1 MEFYINK
8 KKSRSILYIYYAILV
23 VFCLMLLFSSGFITD
38 SMSLK
43 GVVISSIAIV
53 ILAIVLIKA
62 NLAQKDTSPMIT
74 LSTEGITSRTTPMSK
89 AAGLIRW
96 SDITDININ
105 EMTGD
110 TLVSLSVKNADHY
123 MAAMRKKL
131 PAFALKD
138 IVNGDGILTLH
149 LSASQLDFDAH
160 ALFNHIT
167 TFTPKQKV

>member
-123 MAAMRKKL
+123 MAAMRKNFL
-131 PAFALKD
+131 P
-138 IVNGDGILTLH
+138 LH
-149 LSASQLDFDAH
+149 
-160 ALFNHIT
+160 
-167 TFTPKQKV
+167 

>member
-1 MEFYINK
+1 
-8 KKSRSILYIYYAILV
+8 
-23 VFCLMLLFSSGFITD
+23 MLLFSSGFITD

-123 MAAMRKKL
+123 MAAMRKNFL
-131 PAFALKD
+131 P
-138 IVNGDGILTLH
+138 LH
-149 LSASQLDFDAH
+149 
-160 ALFNHIT
+160 
-167 TFTPKQKV
+167 